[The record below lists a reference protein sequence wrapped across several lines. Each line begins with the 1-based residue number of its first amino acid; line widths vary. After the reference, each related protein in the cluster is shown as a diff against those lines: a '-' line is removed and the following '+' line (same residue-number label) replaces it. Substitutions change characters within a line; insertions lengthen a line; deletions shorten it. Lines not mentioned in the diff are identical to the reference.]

1 MQSFSL
7 AAGVLMAVLI
17 PVSAAGQSLA
27 DVARAEEA
35 RRRTVKSPSK
45 VYTNDDLRGKD
56 GAKAPAT
63 TPSAPKDTAPASG
76 MPPLPPTTGP
86 ATKPAVV
93 ATPPADGKDEK
104 YWRNQIGAARAALQR
119 SQGFLEAL
127 QSHINGLTTE
137 FVNMSDPL
145 QRAAIEQKRL
155 EALGEQN
162 RVKADIVAQTK
173 AVAAIEDDARRASVP
188 AGWLR

>member
-1 MQSFSL
+1 MQSLSL
-7 AAGVLMAVLI
+7 AAGVLLTVLI
-17 PVSAAGQSLA
+17 PASAAGQSLA

-35 RRRTVKSPSK
+35 RRRTVKAPSK

-56 GAKAPAT
+56 VAPST
-63 TPSAPKDTAPASG
+63 TPPPAPKDAAPAAG
-76 MPPLPPTTGP
+76 MPPLPPATGT
-86 ATKPAVV
+86 AAKPPVV
-93 ATPPADGKDEK
+93 ATAPVDGRDEK

-137 FVNMSDPL
+137 FVNMSDPI
-145 QRAAIEQKRL
+145 QRAAIEQKRI
-155 EALGEQN
+155 EALGEQS

-173 AVAAIEDDARRASVP
+173 AIAAIEDDARRASVP